1 MKKTFLIFFILII
14 SLTACKKNTENIQ
27 ADSLSE
33 EYSMKTTWYYKEEQ
47 SDYEKAAPPIQPEGS
62 YGELRDYYEMTNG
75 EIYFL
80 YQEDLTEEENNNYRV
95 NAPRENVEY
104 KHTVIR

>member
-47 SDYEKAAPPIQPEGS
+47 SDPCLEVSTIFFRSKFYMKILA
-62 YGELRDYYEMTNG
+62 
-75 EIYFL
+75 
-80 YQEDLTEEENNNYRV
+80 
-95 NAPRENVEY
+95 NAL
-104 KHTVIR
+104 K